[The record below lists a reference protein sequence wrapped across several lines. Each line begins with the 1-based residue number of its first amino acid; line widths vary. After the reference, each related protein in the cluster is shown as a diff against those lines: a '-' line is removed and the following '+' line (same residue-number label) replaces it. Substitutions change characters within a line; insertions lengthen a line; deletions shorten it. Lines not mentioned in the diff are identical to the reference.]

1 MYACVRILNPTKI
14 GKILDIDTTLFELY
28 MRRIVIS
35 LLLLFATIAAN
46 VVAAE
51 NIAQGVKVVVIDAG
65 HGGPKYPGASYRG
78 VTEKSLNLAVAL
90 KLGKLIEERMPGVKV
105 VYTRTTDM
113 QFSSDLNKDLQARA
127 EIANKAGGD
136 IFISIHANA
145 ARSTSARGVET
156 LIMGE
161 SPLEQRVNESVLFA
175 NNKDE
180 FIDMSN
186 EKTAAVVRAY
196 IQNLQFTY
204 GEYSE
209 MMARLIQ
216 KNYAKSGRVARGIKR
231 QPLKVLYA
239 TDMPS
244 VLTEIGFMSNPDE
257 LKYISSEKGQAE
269 IAENLYNAVKEYSD
283 FVRKSLLIEEP
294 TKSASTVKSESQQA
308 ADVAKSVAT
317 MTVKATNESVA
328 VTKPE
333 VKANVP
339 VEKPK
344 DAAEVKNINTEK
356 LKSAAVAVINPAV
369 ERVETAP
376 KAEQPKAAVKANVPV
391 EKPKDAAEVKNINT
405 ERLKS
410 AAVAVINPAVERV
423 ETTPKA
429 EPMKPE
435 QMKPG
440 KSEPVV
446 VKPVYDAPKPA
457 TTPASKPTQQPNGRA
472 FVVQIMASAT
482 PLSIDDAR
490 FGKQQGK
497 VCQYVADGAYKY
509 KYCVGR
515 YADRAAAQHAAT
527 ALRLEFSGAFV
538 IEVEGQNVVKR

>member
-1 MYACVRILNPTKI
+1 MCAYVRIFNPTKI
-14 GKILDIDTTLFELY
+14 RKILDIDTTLIELY

-35 LLLLFATIAAN
+35 LLFAFALLTAKDS
-46 VVAAE
+46 VAE
-51 NIAQGVKVVVIDAG
+51 NIAQGVRVVVIDAG
-65 HGGPKYPGASYRG
+65 HGGPKYPGATYRG
-78 VTEKSLNLAVAL
+78 VTEKYLNLRVAL
-90 KLGKLIEERMPGVKV
+90 KLGELIENRMPDVKV
-105 VYTRTTDM
+105 VYTRKTDM
-113 QFSSDLNKDLQARA
+113 QFSADLNKDLQARA

-145 ARSTSARGVET
+145 ARSASARGVET

-175 NNKDE
+175 NNKEE

-257 LKYISSEKGQAE
+257 LKYMSSEKGQVE

-283 FVRKSLLIEEP
+283 FVRKSLLVEEP
-294 TKSASTVKSESQQA
+294 TKQDAMAKNPSQQA
-308 ADVAKSVAT
+308 VDAAKSAVPQPQKEKVEPV
-317 MTVKATNESVA
+317 VKPAPA
-328 VTKPE
+328 VKTEEKPAE
-333 VKANVP
+333 RSANVP
-339 VEKPK
+339 VVKPK
-344 DAAEVKNINTEK
+344 DPAEVKTVDTEK
-356 LKSAAVAVINPAV
+356 VKAAAIPATSEAKPTAVVAKP
-369 ERVETAP
+369 
-376 KAEQPKAAVKANVPV
+376 AEQPA
-391 EKPKDAAEVKNINT
+391 T
-405 ERLKS
+405 
-410 AAVAVINPAVERV
+410 
-423 ETTPKA
+423 
-429 EPMKPE
+429 
-435 QMKPG
+435 
-440 KSEPVV
+440 
-446 VKPVYDAPKPA
+446 KPA
-457 TTPASKPTQQPNGRA
+457 QPTAKPAQSVAKTTAQPAAKPSGRA
-472 FVVQIMASAT
+472 FVVQVMASTT
-482 PLSIDDAR
+482 PLSVNDAR

-497 VCQYVADGAYKY
+497 VRQYVAEGAGSYKY

-515 YADRAAAQHAAT
+515 YADRDSAQKAAMSLQS
-527 ALRLEFSGAFV
+527 EFKGAFV
-538 IEVEGQNVVKR
+538 IEVEGENVVRK